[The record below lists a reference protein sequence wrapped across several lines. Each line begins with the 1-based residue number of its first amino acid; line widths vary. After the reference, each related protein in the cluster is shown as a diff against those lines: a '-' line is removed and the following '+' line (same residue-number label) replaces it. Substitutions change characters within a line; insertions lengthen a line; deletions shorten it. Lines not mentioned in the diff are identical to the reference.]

1 MFVEAP
7 AGLEDDDVLEMVN
20 AGLAPITVVDD
31 YLADFWSKVFTD
43 IKVHGDVSLRSG
55 GNLAIAFR
63 KENPKLREV
72 VNAWLK
78 TSLRR
83 R

>member
-1 MFVEAP
+1 V
-7 AGLEDDDVLEMVN
+7 
-20 AGLAPITVVDD
+20 
-31 YLADFWSKVFTD
+31 
-43 IKVHGDVSLRSG
+43 RSG